1 MSSTLLAQTAYAAT
15 APVRTP
21 RGTEYA
27 AFQRVTSRM
36 SRALSPEA
44 PMAQRAAAL
53 QENRRLW
60 TVLATD
66 LADAANGLPD
76 TLRARLLFLAEFT
89 LLNGGRA
96 LREPDAMRALI
107 DINTAVMRGLSG
119 DRGTSAAGAT
129 EGGAP

>member
-1 MSSTLLAQTAYAAT
+1 MSSSMLAQTAYAAT
-15 APVRTP
+15 APVRTS

-27 AFQRVTSRM
+27 AFQKVTARM
-36 SRALSPEA
+36 MRATVDGVPLAE
-44 PMAQRAAAL
+44 RAAAL

-66 LADAANGLPD
+66 LADDANGLPD

-89 LLNGGRA
+89 LLTGGHA
-96 LREPDAMRALI
+96 LREEGAMTALI

-119 DRGTSAAGAT
+119 DGGTS
-129 EGGAP
+129 